1 MSPIHAPAL
10 PKGLTLGRALTLALA
25 GLALVVGLLLGLLL
39 QRWGDSLLAASERL
53 RETLSGRAEAE
64 VERTLGGAEAALEEV
79 VLQARSG
86 AVDVED
92 PLSVEA
98 GLFTDLMAN
107 ADLAEVTLTRA
118 GRAPDDTKA
127 PLAAEGRW
135 QVSVFREGR
144 EPSRIV
150 TSHTHQRGP
159 GFVVDIRARPP
170 GSHGL
175 RAVPFARAAA
185 PGEDPTTH
193 PTFATTLE
201 HHRYSSEPLWT
212 DLHYAELDARLPEAS
227 RRVVVTVMKVLEDDA
242 GRFLGVIRVGLL
254 TAALDRVARLRV
266 DANDPADPHRVFLA
280 DAEGRLIT
288 RIHSDQTFED
298 HDGDLR
304 AKADGLPE
312 EMRAA
317 LAHPALLRVSS
328 VDPVGFGRFEIG
340 GRPFLVS
347 TLNLRGAQGWRVG
360 IVVPEDHYLGAFRRI
375 RAVLLLVSL
384 SAGGVL
390 LFLGILA
397 LRSVRG
403 SLARMVGSAA
413 RMREFDF
420 APAPATSPFRDLAEV
435 MTDLEQAKTA
445 LRAMGKYVPIDL
457 VRQLY
462 RARKE
467 PTLGGELRDVSLMF
481 TDIQDF
487 TSLSESLP
495 PDALAAALGRYFA
508 VMTAAIHGSGGTVDK
523 YIGDAVMALWNA
535 PEAQKDHAALACS
548 AALACVEA
556 TERLMRSPDWA
567 ELPPFRTRF
576 GLHRDKVMVGHFGAP
591 DRLSYTALGDGV
603 NLASRLEG
611 LNKTYGT
618 TILASQA
625 IRASAGDAFAFR
637 LLDVVAV
644 KGKSQGVQVYELIGA
659 GPGAA
664 VQQERMKAYERALE
678 AYQQRKFADALNL
691 LAGQGDDPP
700 SRVLGER
707 CRRFQR
713 TPPPEDWNGLFVADS
728 K

>member
-1 MSPIHAPAL
+1 LSPVHNSAL
-10 PKGLTLGRALTLALA
+10 PKGLTLGRALTVALA

-53 RETLSGRAEAE
+53 RETLSGRADQE
-64 VERTLGGAEAALEEV
+64 VQRTLGGAEAALEDV
-79 VLQARSG
+79 VMQARSG
-86 AVDVED
+86 AMDVED
-92 PLSVEA
+92 PLAVERC
-98 GLFTDLMAN
+98 LFTDLMAN

-118 GRAPDDTKA
+118 RRTADEPSA
-127 PLAAEGRW
+127 PLAAQGRW
-135 QVSVFREGR
+135 QVSVFREGN
-144 EPSRIV
+144 EPARIV
-150 TSHTHQRGP
+150 TSHTHQQGP

-170 GSHGL
+170 GSYGL
-175 RAVPFARAAA
+175 RAVPFARAATR
-185 PGEDPTTH
+185 GEDPTAH
-193 PTFATTLE
+193 LTFATTLK
-201 HHRYSSEPLWT
+201 HHRFSSEPLWT
-212 DLHYAELDARLPEAS
+212 DLHYAELDARLPEAN

-242 GRFLGVIRVGLL
+242 GRLLGVIRVGLL

-266 DANDPADPHRVFLA
+266 DASDPADPHRVFLA
-280 DAEGRLIT
+280 DGEGRLIT
-288 RIHSDQTFED
+288 RLHSDQAFED
-298 HDGDLR
+298 QNGDLR
-304 AKADGLPE
+304 AKANGLPE

-317 LAHPALLRVSS
+317 LAHPALSRVSS
-328 VDPVGFGRFEIG
+328 ENPVGFGRFEIG
-340 GRPFLVS
+340 GRAFLVS
-347 TLNLRGAQGWRVG
+347 ALNLRGAQGWRVG
-360 IVVPEDHYLGAFRRI
+360 IVVPEDHYLGAFRQI
-375 RAVLLLVSL
+375 RMMLLLVSL

-403 SLARMVGSAA
+403 SLARMVASAA

-420 APAPATSPFRDLAEV
+420 APLPATAPFRDLAEV

-445 LRAMGKYVPIDL
+445 LRAMGKYVPINL

-467 PTLGGELRDVSLMF
+467 PTLGGELRDISLMF

-487 TSLSESLP
+487 TTLSERLP
-495 PDALAAALGRYFA
+495 PDTLARALGRYFA
-508 VMTAAIHGSGGTVDK
+508 VMTAAIHAAGGTVDK
-523 YIGDAVMALWNA
+523 YIGDSVMALWNA
-535 PEAQKDHAALACS
+535 PEAQQDHATRACS
-548 AALACVEA
+548 AALACLEA
-556 TERLMRSPDWA
+556 TGRLMSSPDWA

-576 GLHRDKVMVGHFGAP
+576 GLHRDNVMVGHFGAP

-625 IRASAGDAFAFR
+625 IRESAGDAFAFR
-637 LLDVVAV
+637 LLDIVAV

-659 GPGAA
+659 GPLAA
-664 VQQERMKAYERALE
+664 SQQERVKAYERALE
-678 AYQQRKFADALNL
+678 AYQQRRFADALSL
-691 LAGQGDDPP
+691 LAGQGDQP
-700 SRVLGER
+700 SQVLGER

-713 TPPPEDWNGLFVADS
+713 APPPEGWNGLFVADS